1 MSPLPTL
8 KLQAQSHTEIYS
20 RGRGMPSMV
29 KYIINRLLLMIPILL
44 CVSLLIFA
52 IIELSPADPT
62 YLIANDNLTEE
73 QIEEIRDQY
82 GFNDPFFV
90 RYGRYMYNL
99 LRGDLGSSYLSKQAV
114 WDEFSMRF
122 PYTLK
127 LSGLSLLISTIV
139 AIPLGILAARKQ
151 NTWLDSGT
159 TAFSLLGISMPS
171 FWLGLLL
178 ILLFSLKLRWL
189 PSFGA
194 EHPSSIILPAIVLS
208 VQYVAL
214 MMRTTRSSMLD
225 VLRQDYLRTE
235 RAKGET
241 EHKVVW
247 KYALKNALIPMLT
260 VIGSSFGQMLGGA
273 IVTENVFSW
282 PGVGVYII
290 DAAKRAD
297 PAPVVSSVIIIT
309 AMVIMIQLIVD
320 IMYVF
325 VDPRIGTKFRR

>member
-1 MSPLPTL
+1 ML
-8 KLQAQSHTEIYS
+8 
-20 RGRGMPSMV
+20 
-29 KYIINRLLLMIPILL
+29 KYIGKRLLLMLPILL
-44 CVSLLIFA
+44 CVSLLVFA
-52 IIELSPADPT
+52 IVELSPADPT
-62 YLIANDNLTEE
+62 YLIANDNLTDE
-73 QIEEIRDQY
+73 QIEAIRTAY

-90 RYGRYMYNL
+90 RYGRYIVNL
-99 LRGDLGSSYLSKQAV
+99 IKGDLGTSYLTHQPV
-114 WDEFSMRF
+114 WDEFSARF

-127 LSGLSLLISTIV
+127 LSGLSLLISTLA

-151 NTWLDSGT
+151 NTWLDSST
-159 TAFSLLGISMPS
+159 TAFALLGISMPS

-178 ILLFSLKLRWL
+178 ILLFSLRLGWL

-194 EHPSSIILPAIVLS
+194 EQASSIIMPSIVLS

-235 RAKGET
+235 RAKGES
-241 EHKVVW
+241 EQRVVW

-282 PGVGVYII
+282 PGIGVYII

-297 PAPVVSSVIIIT
+297 TAPVVSSVIIIT
-309 AMVIMIQLIVD
+309 AMVILIQLVVD
-320 IMYVF
+320 ILYAF
-325 VDPRIGTKFRR
+325 VDPRILSKMGK

>member
-1 MSPLPTL
+1 M
-8 KLQAQSHTEIYS
+8 A
-20 RGRGMPSMV
+20 
-29 KYIINRLLLMIPILL
+29 KYILKRLLLMIPILL
-44 CVSLLIFA
+44 CVSLLVFGIV
-52 IIELSPADPT
+52 ELSPADPT
-62 YLIANDNLTEE
+62 YLIANDNMSAE
-73 QIEEIRDQY
+73 QIEAIREQY
-82 GFNDPFFV
+82 GFNDPFIV
-90 RYGRYMYNL
+90 RYGRYIYNL
-99 LRGDLGSSYLSKQAV
+99 LQGDLGTSYITKAQV
-114 WDEFSMRF
+114 WDEFSARF

-151 NTWLDSGT
+151 NTWMDSGA
-159 TAFSLLGISMPS
+159 TAFALLGISMPS

-178 ILLFSLKLRWL
+178 ILLFSLKLGWL

-194 EHPSSIILPAIVLS
+194 ETPSSIIMPAIVLS

-241 EHKVVW
+241 EQVVVW

-273 IVTENVFSW
+273 IVTENVFAW
-282 PGVGVYII
+282 PGIGVYII
-290 DAAKRAD
+290 DSAKRAD
-297 PAPVVSSVIIIT
+297 TAPVVSSVIVIT
-309 AMVIMIQLIVD
+309 AMVIVIQLIVD
-320 IMYVF
+320 IMYAF
-325 VDPRIGTKFRR
+325 VDPRIKTKIGR

>member
-1 MSPLPTL
+1 M
-8 KLQAQSHTEIYS
+8 A
-20 RGRGMPSMV
+20 
-29 KYIINRLLLMIPILL
+29 KYILKRLLLMIPILL
-44 CVSLLIFA
+44 CVSLLVFGIV
-52 IIELSPADPT
+52 ELSPADPT
-62 YLIANDNLTEE
+62 YLIANDNMSAE
-73 QIEEIRDQY
+73 QIEAIREQY
-82 GFNDPFFV
+82 GFNDPFIV
-90 RYGRYMYNL
+90 RYGRYIYNL
-99 LRGDLGSSYLSKQAV
+99 LQGDLGTSYITKAQV
-114 WDEFSMRF
+114 WDEFSARF

-151 NTWLDSGT
+151 NTWMDSGA
-159 TAFSLLGISMPS
+159 TAFALLGISMPS

-178 ILLFSLKLRWL
+178 ILLFSLRLGWL

-194 EHPSSIILPAIVLS
+194 ETPSSIIMPAIVLS

-241 EHKVVW
+241 EQVVVW

-273 IVTENVFSW
+273 IVTENVFAW
-282 PGVGVYII
+282 PGIGVYII
-290 DAAKRAD
+290 DSAKRAD
-297 PAPVVSSVIIIT
+297 TAPVVSSVIVIT
-309 AMVIMIQLIVD
+309 AMVIVIQLIVD
-320 IMYVF
+320 IMYAF
-325 VDPRIGTKFRR
+325 VDPRIKTKIGR